1 MMDTTTLILLV
12 AAFVPAAFYMLYII
26 AFDDDKPEPPLALLM
41 GALVGI
47 GAAFAVKYVWPS
59 AGTQVGTTP
68 SWQEGITTG
77 FLGLAVPA
85 EIVKWIA
92 LFIFLS
98 LNRFYD
104 EYIDGIVYSVC
115 LAMGFA
121 GLWSV
126 WFLTDV
132 MGTNALTL
140 LEMILFLI
148 FILVPIQ
155 LAAGTMMG
163 YFFALARETHRL
175 RNFLLSLLLPI
186 LIEGV
191 LCSMVLIIGNHWEY
205 YFIAGI
211 LFSILAMIFY
221 TQAFRLLEMD
231 SNANS

>member
-1 MMDTTTLILLV
+1 
-12 AAFVPAAFYMLYII
+12 
-26 AFDDDKPEPPLALLM
+26 
-41 GALVGI
+41 
-47 GAAFAVKYVWPS
+47 
-59 AGTQVGTTP
+59 
-68 SWQEGITTG
+68 
-77 FLGLAVPA
+77 
-85 EIVKWIA
+85 
-92 LFIFLS
+92 
-98 LNRFYD
+98 
-104 EYIDGIVYSVC
+104 
-115 LAMGFA
+115 MGFA

-163 YFFALARETHRL
+163 YFFALAREKHRL

-186 LIEGV
+186 LIDGV